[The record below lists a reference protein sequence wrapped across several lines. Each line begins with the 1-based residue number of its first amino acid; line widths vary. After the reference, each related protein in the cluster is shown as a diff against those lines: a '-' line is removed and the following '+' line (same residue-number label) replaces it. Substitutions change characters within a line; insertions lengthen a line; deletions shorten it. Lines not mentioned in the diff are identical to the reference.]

1 MTRRKLLIVTDSRG
15 KGLQTYLQAHIPS
28 HQVVIQAYVLPGAKL
43 ETITEHIHKK
53 FDTSYDLIIA
63 SGGICNLTNRAT
75 DQGNKVLSYT
85 SVEEN
90 IVQLKDKFTSLAG
103 AYQGKIIIT
112 TIPPASLT
120 QYFRHFNP
128 NQEPPKFLEEQQ
140 NVLLQDIREINET
153 ITTLNKAADLPN
165 LDLHSKCFSSVLDPK
180 KKGKRNPDR
189 RRKIFLER
197 DLTDGV
203 HPNSNLHSK
212 WAQRYSQVI
221 NLWLANI
228 TNSDSE
234 TSASANE
241 EPWDYK
247 RLQQRASAEQPST
260 SQQ

>member
-1 MTRRKLLIVTDSRG
+1 MTRRKLLIVSDSRG
-15 KGLQTYLQAHIPS
+15 RGLQTYLQAHIPN
-28 HQVVIQAYVLPGAKL
+28 HQVAIQAYVLPGASI
-43 ETITEHIHKK
+43 ETITQHIHKK
-53 FDTSYDLIIA
+53 YNTSYDLIIA
-63 SGGICNLTNRAT
+63 SGGICNLTNKT
-75 DQGNKVLSYT
+75 TEQGNKILKYT
-85 SVEEN
+85 SSEEN

-112 TIPPASLT
+112 TIPPASLI
-120 QYFRHFNP
+120 QYFRHFNL
-128 NQEPPKFLEEQQ
+128 NQEPPQFLEEQQ
-140 NVLLQDIREINET
+140 NALLQDLKEINET

-165 LDLHSKCFSSVLDPK
+165 LDIHSKCFSSVLDPK
-180 KKGKRNPDR
+180 KKGKRNSDR

-197 DLTDGV
+197 ELTDGV

-221 NLWLANI
+221 NLWLTNI

-247 RLQQRASAEQPST
+247 RQHQRTPAEQPST